1 MASKAV
7 PNDAELRAGHRQRL
21 RARFLESPSS
31 LPDSDLLELALG
43 HVYVRRDNKMTARR
57 LLARFGSLAA
67 VLAATPDEL
76 DEVPGCGPSLLP
88 FFTLLR
94 EIIARSVQSEVQGKQ
109 AVTFDDLLVMGRE
122 RLKFAALEEVWVALL
137 DKQNRLLKFMKIRHG
152 SFDHVALEPRE
163 LVELMIQSRASSV
176 VLMHNHPGGSF
187 MPSIEDRQFT
197 GRISLALKALDLHL
211 HDHVIITP
219 EACFSI
225 VRDRRLEMPTK
236 TRNV

>member
-1 MASKAV
+1 
-7 PNDAELRAGHRQRL
+7 
-21 RARFLESPSS
+21 
-31 LPDSDLLELALG
+31 
-43 HVYVRRDNKMTARR
+43 
-57 LLARFGSLAA
+57 
-67 VLAATPDEL
+67 
-76 DEVPGCGPSLLP
+76 
-88 FFTLLR
+88 
-94 EIIARSVQSEVQGKQ
+94 
-109 AVTFDDLLVMGRE
+109 
-122 RLKFAALEEVWVALL
+122 
-137 DKQNRLLKFMKIRHG
+137 MKIRHG